1 MLRPRFRTPAVLLA
15 ALLLGACGR
24 GAPPATIS
32 PVLRVDTVLV
42 MRPGDVIK
50 IDVWGHEELS
60 GEFPVDENY
69 NLQFPIIGEINV
81 RETSVASLRDRL
93 RTELNALFT
102 QPYVTI
108 VPLFRVA
115 VLGEVVRPGL
125 YNADPTLTVYD
136 VLALAG
142 GPLRTANER
151 GMRLIR
157 AGEQIPVAVDPAS
170 LARATLRELGI
181 RSGDQVIVPRR
192 SITREDWGILI
203 ALANTVLLAYSILR

>member
-1 MLRPRFRTPAVLLA
+1 VLLA
-15 ALLLGACGR
+15 ALLLGAACR

-32 PVLRVDTVLV
+32 PVLRADTVLV
-42 MRPGDVIK
+42 MRPGDVVK

-81 RETSVASLRDRL
+81 RETSVARLRERL
-93 RTELNALFT
+93 RTELNALLT
-102 QPYVTI
+102 QPFVTI

-125 YNADPTLTVYD
+125 YSADPTLTVYD

-142 GPLRTANER
+142 GPTRSANER

-157 AGEQIPVAVDPAS
+157 AGEQIAVAVDPGS

-192 SITREDWGILI
+192 SITREDWGILL